1 MQTSADAILSIST
14 ARTCH
19 NRFSSTP
26 SPGGA
31 SMQQSSILLLL
42 LFCPWTVNCSRRPPS
57 ISMERDQSYHSP
69 ERRQPPYFFTQP
81 DTLKRSQPKNM
92 RKPRSLEDIGCQPTD
107 GTAYTGK
114 ANTTE
119 SGLTC
124 QMWSVHTP
132 HDHSYTVEEHNYCR
146 SPDGHSTAWCLTT
159 NPGMQWEFCDVP
171 LCVTY
176 TKGMN
181 KAPTCKL

>member
-1 MQTSADAILSIST
+1 MFCVWLMHEQNMQTSADAILSIST
-14 ARTCH
+14 VRTCH

-31 SMQQSSILLLL
+31 SMQQSFLLLLL

-69 ERRQPPYFFTQP
+69 ERRQPQHFFTQP

-107 GTAYTGK
+107 GTAYTGTQQPGVSPQILGC
-114 ANTTE
+114 N
-119 SGLTC
+119 GN
-124 QMWSVHTP
+124 SVTFL
-132 HDHSYTVEEHNYCR
+132 SV
-146 SPDGHSTAWCLTT
+146 
-159 NPGMQWEFCDVP
+159 
-171 LCVTY
+171 
-176 TKGMN
+176 
-181 KAPTCKL
+181 